1 MKKIQRIVLSLALNF
16 SYISNGYTEGFEQK
30 VQQLIQDSLPQAN
43 IGILIQN
50 PLNGDIL
57 FEKNSKQF
65 FYPASNTK
73 LLTSI
78 AALKIL
84 GPQFQY
90 QTRLHA
96 ALQQRDNHVLKGDVV
111 LVFQGDPT
119 FTTNDLIDLLAVL
132 KMKGIKTIQ
141 GNIII
146 DDSAFKGPSYAPGWT
161 WDSIPWYY
169 SAPIS
174 SIIINENKTK
184 LKLLETKKLY
194 SLIPIE
200 KTDLYYPYEVI
211 TQVKAVTAEDAKS
224 RCRIDPKI
232 KNNQIRLTGCWPM
245 EYTPTVIEMALD
257 NPRLYAAYLINHYLD
272 KQKITLEG
280 KIQFKQSSE
289 TLPAI
294 AIKHSL
300 PLKKLLYKVLAES
313 NNIYTE
319 SLTKTIGHIDVGEG
333 SFQQGTQSILKILSE
348 NTLNDYTQL
357 PLSDG
362 SGQSR
367 YNLISPEILSQLLF
381 YMYHDPLF
389 PIFYQSLSVNG
400 KNGTLQERMKEK
412 SIIGKIAAKTGT
424 ATGTSTLSGY
434 LTAKNGQPYI
444 FSIMI
449 NNANQKYTKLKSLED
464 KFCQLLI
471 NEESL
476 STPQSI

>member
-1 MKKIQRIVLSLALNF
+1 M
-16 SYISNGYTEGFEQK
+16 G
-30 VQQLIQDSLPQAN
+30 
-43 IGILIQN
+43 
-50 PLNGDIL
+50 
-57 FEKNSKQF
+57 
-65 FYPASNTK
+65 
-73 LLTSI
+73 
-78 AALKIL
+78 
-84 GPQFQY
+84 
-90 QTRLHA
+90 
-96 ALQQRDNHVLKGDVV
+96 

-412 SIIGKIAAKTGT
+412 I
-424 ATGTSTLSGY
+424 Y
-434 LTAKNGQPYI
+434 HRKNC
-444 FSIMI
+444 S
-449 NNANQKYTKLKSLED
+449 
-464 KFCQLLI
+464 
-471 NEESL
+471 
-476 STPQSI
+476 